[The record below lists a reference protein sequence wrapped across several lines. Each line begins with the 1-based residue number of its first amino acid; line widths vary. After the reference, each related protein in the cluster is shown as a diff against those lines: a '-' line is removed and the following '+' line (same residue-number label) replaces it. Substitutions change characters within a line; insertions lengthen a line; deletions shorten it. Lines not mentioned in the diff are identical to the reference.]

1 MKLWSR
7 GLGRTELSMDCRY
20 YKVIEEPGSGNAVV
34 VGNMR
39 EPVNWEFTI
48 KMEPHDIAGI
58 MKLFFTL
65 PMLKFVLKN
74 IFGYFIY
81 LFNRKN
87 FIEEG
92 HEDLEHHVL
101 ATYEQIMSNNPSESR
116 RARYRNRNKSK
127 PPTDVIK
134 AA

>member
-7 GLGRTELSMDCRY
+7 GLGRTELTMDCRY
-20 YKVIEEPGSGNAVV
+20 YKVIEDPESGHAIV

-48 KMEPHDIAGI
+48 KMEPHDIAGV
-58 MKLFFTL
+58 MKLLFTW
-65 PMLKFVLKN
+65 PMLKFVLRN
-74 IFGYFIY
+74 ILGYITYF
-81 LFNRKN
+81 FNRKKYVDP
-87 FIEEG
+87 G
-92 HEDLEHHVL
+92 HENLEQHVL

-116 RARYRNRNKSK
+116 RARYRNRNKQKK
-127 PPTDVIK
+127 PDDEMK